1 MPRLDGL
8 EATKQFRSWERA
20 QPPPAA
26 GGARARL
33 PIIALS
39 ANVFHETIADCTA
52 AGMDGA
58 APSALGVMT
67 CFGVPF
73 VLTHSTRDA
82 GFLPKPLRLDAL
94 RAVLATHNLLSPAAV

>member
-1 MPRLDGL
+1 MCACRACSTADAASLCACVPQMPRLDGL

-58 APSALGVMT
+58 APWE
-67 CFGVPF
+67 
-73 VLTHSTRDA
+73 
-82 GFLPKPLRLDAL
+82 
-94 RAVLATHNLLSPAAV
+94 